1 MKKFLIGIL
10 TILLTL
16 VFLVLGISLTIE
28 KTITENVSTV
38 VKTTITETIVKEV
51 AKNTKVDEKAV
62 KQELAKVLEKNE
74 TLNKTL
80 EDSLDKAMDMLSGK
94 QVEDFNFSKELED
107 VINNSED
114 VLKEYGITITQKEKE
129 ELIEMV
135 NSEELNNELK
145 ETIQEAQESIPESAK
160 TAIDAFNFIRST
172 TFKLLLI
179 VGIVVILALIA
190 LLKKSCF
197 KWLSNLGV
205 VTLICGIFYSVAI
218 SYAVDI
224 VSNDVA
230 LSSKN
235 ITLSMS
241 AMNYYGYVLLGIGI
255 VSLILNIVLTKTVK
269 QSEKIESKE

>member
-38 VKTTITETIVKEV
+38 VKATITETIVKEV
-51 AKNTKVDEKAV
+51 AKSAKVDEKAV

-74 TLNKTL
+74 ALNKTL

-218 SYAVDI
+218 SYAVDV
-224 VSNDVA
+224 VSNDLA

>member
-38 VKTTITETIVKEV
+38 VKTTITEEIVKEV
-51 AKNTKVDEKAV
+51 AKNAKVDEKAV

-74 TLNKTL
+74 ALNKTL

-114 VLKEYGITITQKEKE
+114 VLKDYGITITEKEKE

-172 TFKLLLI
+172 TFKVILI
-179 VGIVVILALIA
+179 VGIGVILFLIA

-218 SYAVDI
+218 TYAVDI
-224 VSNDVA
+224 VSKELA

-235 ITLSMS
+235 ITLSIS
-241 AMNYYGYVLLGIGI
+241 AMNSYGYALLGIGI
-255 VSLILNIVLTKTVK
+255 VSLILNIVLAKTVK